1 MVWGHLLKQG
11 LVKSSYTLN
20 IKKKKSGAIHLESNT
35 SWNLKAN
42 LNTLRTGRANAALLD
57 NLYCDYYGE
66 KMLVNQIAAVK
77 VPEPRQL
84 LITPYDSNDVKS
96 IVAAISKSEIGI
108 NPIVDGKSIRLIIPA
123 LTEDRRRELVKKA
136 KNYGEETKI
145 AIRNIRR
152 DYMDIIKEDDTY
164 TEDTR
169 KKEEEQV
176 QKITDASIKNVDAI
190 IKVKSDEILAI

>member
-1 MVWGHLLKQG
+1 MDILDE
-11 LVKSSYTLN
+11 
-20 IKKKKSGAIHLESNT
+20 IKGRMDKAVE
-35 SWNLKAN
+35 NLKAN

-145 AIRNIRR
+145 TIRNIRR

-176 QKITDASIKNVDAI
+176 QKITDASIKNVDSI
-190 IKVKSDEILAI
+190 IKVKSDEILSI

>member
-1 MVWGHLLKQG
+1 MDILDE
-11 LVKSSYTLN
+11 
-20 IKKKKSGAIHLESNT
+20 IKGRMDKAVE
-35 SWNLKAN
+35 NLKAN

-57 NLYCDYYGE
+57 NLYCDYYGD
-66 KMLVNQIAAVK
+66 KMLVNQIAAIK

-176 QKITDASIKNVDAI
+176 QKITDVSIKNVDSI

>member
-1 MVWGHLLKQG
+1 MDILDE
-11 LVKSSYTLN
+11 
-20 IKKKKSGAIHLESNT
+20 IKGRMDKAVE
-35 SWNLKAN
+35 NLKAN

-57 NLYCDYYGE
+57 NLYCDYYGD
-66 KMLVNQIAAVK
+66 KMLVNQIAAIK

-96 IVAAISKSEIGI
+96 IVAAISKSEIG
-108 NPIVDGKSIRLIIPA
+108 LIIPA

-176 QKITDASIKNVDAI
+176 QKITDASIKNVDSI
-190 IKVKSDEILAI
+190 IKAKSDEILAI

>member
-1 MVWGHLLKQG
+1 MDILDEVREKMEKSIDSLK
-11 LVKSSYTLN
+11 T
-20 IKKKKSGAIHLESNT
+20 
-35 SWNLKAN
+35 N

-84 LITPYDSNDVKS
+84 LIMPYDTNDVKA
-96 IVAAISKSEIGI
+96 IVAAINSSEIGI
-108 NPIVDGKSIRLIIPA
+108 NPIVDGKQIRLVIPA
-123 LTEDRRRELVKKA
+123 LTEDRRKELGKKA
-136 KNYGEETKI
+136 KGYGEEGKI

-152 DYMDIIKEDDTY
+152 DAMDKIKKDESY

-169 KKEEEQV
+169 KKEE
-176 QKITDASIKNVDAI
+176 DAI
-190 IKVKSDEILAI
+190 QKLTDQFIKKVDEVVKEKDSEIMSI

>member
-1 MVWGHLLKQG
+1 MDILDEVKEKMEKSIDSLK
-11 LVKSSYTLN
+11 T
-20 IKKKKSGAIHLESNT
+20 
-35 SWNLKAN
+35 N

-84 LITPYDSNDVKS
+84 LIMPYDTNDVKA
-96 IVAAISKSEIGI
+96 IVAAINSSEIGI
-108 NPIVDGKSIRLIIPA
+108 NPIVDGKQIRLIIPA
-123 LTEDRRRELVKKA
+123 LTEDRRKELGKKA
-136 KNYGEETKI
+136 KGYGEEGKI

-152 DYMDIIKEDDTY
+152 DAMDKIKKDESY

-169 KKEEEQV
+169 KKEE
-176 QKITDASIKNVDAI
+176 DAI
-190 IKVKSDEILAI
+190 QKLTDQFIKKVDEVVKEKDSEIMSI